1 MPSAIAGPGPS
12 TLATREGQGSAGP
25 LDVVKGRLQAHLQGS
40 AASSARQSAPGLSSP
55 NSMVLDDLW
64 ELEDLVGE
72 SGDDEYDGPPNDTI
86 RQERR
91 QKRMR
96 DDMVEITDEL
106 TESTIITQ
114 MFERV
119 HEDGRRW
126 SSPWH
131 TRQRSAPLPEVT
143 VEDTEDEEPEVQ
155 ARTTVNSPRRQ
166 SMASLSSLEDE
177 NDWIEVDQLLEGDR
191 DAKEPPSAPNGSTS
205 VGTQSYLDALENPSA
220 NAERIQ
226 LVLQTMTNKLLQ
238 RKRTVR
244 RAMAEDHSDTSSRE
258 GIIRRD
264 GSIQELTPIRPDV
277 RSIEWRGDQQ
287 DQSGMTS
294 SAASISSNTPS
305 ASTWASTSN
314 YRPIAMSRFFPR
326 QTKSPPSSYDRHA
339 ASKNSS
345 MGRAMSR
352 VRSAFRTK
360 SNRTSRDTRP
370 EASDNTRDPST
381 SSSISTAGLAQS
393 PTNSPVSEI
402 PSNVKGGVKGPPPTP
417 YVPSQSRK
425 SATCV
430 ARAGPDARRQPNNYP
445 PRPSVTAVHE
455 TVRTSRNR
463 IQAASSQP
471 IFESPASLF
480 PHDSLIKNVHRFMR
494 YSSAA
499 YGVSQCTSSL

>member
-1 MPSAIAGPGPS
+1 M
-12 TLATREGQGSAGP
+12 
-25 LDVVKGRLQAHLQGS
+25 
-40 AASSARQSAPGLSSP
+40 
-55 NSMVLDDLW
+55 
-64 ELEDLVGE
+64 
-72 SGDDEYDGPPNDTI
+72 
-86 RQERR
+86 
-91 QKRMR
+91 
-96 DDMVEITDEL
+96 
-106 TESTIITQ
+106 
-114 MFERV
+114 
-119 HEDGRRW
+119 
-126 SSPWH
+126 
-131 TRQRSAPLPEVT
+131 
-143 VEDTEDEEPEVQ
+143 EDTEDEEPEVQ

-314 YRPIAMSRFFPR
+314 YGPIAMSRFFPR

-425 SATCV
+425 SATRV